1 MRSIL
6 FLLVLVAPLPALAD
20 VVPSPASPP
29 GLSAMTQAAADKAPD
44 LAKLSQPCLD
54 QKTCPC
60 EVFMFTAAK
69 PVALPQPVAK
79 PLPALW

>member
-6 FLLVLVAPLPALAD
+6 FLLVFVAPLPALAETI
-20 VVPSPASPP
+20 PGQTLPP
-29 GLSAMTQAAADKAPD
+29 GPAAMTQPTVDKAAE
-44 LAKLSQPCLD
+44 LAKPSQPCLD
-54 QKTCPC
+54 QATCPC